1 MVFVGVVAI
10 RLFYDR
16 DCSGDIVLPMGG
28 LVMARDRPYIVLDC
42 DDTHMDITHLV
53 VVMTSYHHRD
63 EDETAVVVHFQN
75 PQYDVPD
82 CDNTRDDKTMESC
95 RLVGKTY
102 SVKTKRES
110 WVRVE

>member
-1 MVFVGVVAI
+1 MVDVVAI

-16 DCSGDIVLPMGG
+16 DCSGDIVKSNNG
-28 LVMARDRPYIVLDC
+28 LMAGRDKPYIVLDC
-42 DDTHMDITHLV
+42 DDTHMDISWHV
-53 VVMTSYHHRD
+53 IVVMTSYHHRD

-95 RLVGKTY
+95 RLV
-102 SVKTKRES
+102 VNR
-110 WVRVE
+110 